1 MFFLTED
8 EKEQFMM
15 QLSNVQLQEIQ
26 KDADRICKRFFRIL
40 GSGICDVGEKLPWHI
55 DFKVGYEWKSQYYKK
70 IKKIDLYNDADVK
83 IPWELSRCYH
93 FLRWEKHIGLHK
105 ITNM

>member
-1 MFFLTED
+1 MIRRRWISRYPITASYIDFSMFQSDWCFFFTED

-55 DFKVGYEWKSQYYKK
+55 DFKVGYEWKSQYYK
-70 IKKIDLYNDADVK
+70 
-83 IPWELSRCYH
+83 R
-93 FLRWEKHIGLHK
+93 
-105 ITNM
+105 